1 MVQSIPISIFDCV
14 IWYCFR
20 ALTFTLSAL
29 TMYMYGTIQH
39 THSTWRIPNER
50 WLPYCKGASIESA
63 YCSPCLPKHMLRC
76 KAMLKIYSD
85 IRLNTG
91 FLQIVK
97 FISYWRNSIFITE
110 LKVIS
115 ICSLNMCRVY
125 GLNAIYYP
133 HDFVGDI
140 LQLFIKRRTKRLY
153 I

>member
-1 MVQSIPISIFDCV
+1 
-14 IWYCFR
+14 
-20 ALTFTLSAL
+20 
-29 TMYMYGTIQH
+29 MYGTIQH

-115 ICSLNMCRVY
+115 ICSSQYVQ
-125 GLNAIYYP
+125 GIW
-133 HDFVGDI
+133 
-140 LQLFIKRRTKRLY
+140 IKRNLLPTRLWWRY
-153 I
+153 IAIVHKEEDKKVIYLTYNCPE